1 MNIELLFDKPIAFHR
16 PLVSISGSV
25 TAALLLSQAIYWSK
39 RCATHDDGNKWF
51 YKTQADWEEETG
63 LTRYEQESARKVLRD
78 KGILKEKRVGIPA
91 KLFFTVDFDKL
102 SELIESCF
110 SANKDAGNQQTGMR
124 ETSKQECGKPAN
136 SSAENQQSITEITT
150 ETTAEITTETTKPA
164 RKQKTVF
171 ALPEGLNLDAW
182 NLWKRY
188 RSENN
193 LKAYKPVALG
203 EGAAASKL
211 ISLAGGDFATQM
223 LIVKQSIENQ
233 WQGLFELKS
242 PQKANQSKI
251 YQAQQAAIQAI
262 ANGSVSYDPNIP
274 FDCQ

>member
-16 PLVSISGSV
+16 PLVSITGSV

-39 RCATHDDGNKWF
+39 RCSTHADGSQWF

-63 LTRYEQESARKVLRD
+63 LTRYEQESARKSLRD
-78 KGILKEKRVGIPA
+78 KGIIKEKRVGIPA
-91 KLFFTVDFDKL
+91 KLFFTVDFSKL
-102 SELIESCF
+102 SDLLESHYP
-110 SANKDAGNQQTGMR
+110 ANKDAGKPHTVMLENGNQD
-124 ETSKQECGKPAN
+124 CGNPAD
-136 SSAENQQSITEITT
+136 SSAEKPRSNTEITT
-150 ETTAEITTETTKPA
+150 ETTTEITTEITKTT
-164 RKQKTVF
+164 RKQKNTF
-171 ALPEGLNLDAW
+171 SLPAGLNLDAW
-182 NLWKRY
+182 NLWKCY

-233 WQGLFELKS
+233 WQGLFALK
-242 PQKANQSKI
+242 QQRTGESKI
-251 YQAQQAAIQAI
+251 AQAQRAAEQAI
-262 ANGSVSYDPNIP
+262 ADGRVGYDYDTP
-274 FDCQ
+274 FGKR